1 MGDSEKEMEA
11 LAAWP
16 RRRRGA
22 CLGLPGGTG
31 FPDPSPSRPGSCLE
45 SNPAGKETL

>member
-22 CLGLPGGTG
+22 SYLP
-31 FPDPSPSRPGSCLE
+31 SLM
-45 SNPAGKETL
+45 L

>member
-1 MGDSEKEMEA
+1 MGDFEKEMEA

-16 RRRRGA
+16 RHRPGTR
-22 CLGLPGGTG
+22 LGLPGGTG
-31 FPDPSPSRPGSCLE
+31 FPYPSPSRPGQRLE